1 MLPTDTNAT
10 GDAVVL
16 FLDTLVYHIGNRF
29 TVVWDGHRIH
39 DHAKVVRAFLARH
52 TGIRTERFPRY
63 APELNPDEQVWTH
76 TKYGRLANF
85 APADIDHLRRTLHD
99 ELRRLQRRPDL
110 LASFIRHTK
119 LPINIP
125 ARPI

>member
-1 MLPTDTNAT
+1 LLPTDTNAT
-10 GDAVVL
+10 GEDTVC
-16 FLDTLVYHIGNRF
+16 FLDKLVYHIGPRF

-39 DHAKVVRAFLARH
+39 DRAKGVRAYLARH
-52 TGIRTERFPRY
+52 RGIRSERFPSY

-85 APADIDHLRRTLHD
+85 APTDIHHLRRKLHD

-110 LASFIRHTK
+110 LASFIHHTK
-119 LPINIP
+119 LPIEIP
-125 ARPI
+125 P